1 MPYVVC
7 PKCGLAY
14 LTWICRSVSK
24 GLVYRFAMH
33 SASSCSLVTIHCTMA
48 CTTQHQHKKNICS
61 GVLSIVYQIFG
72 SAILQLQSR
81 CIHVCADVID
91 GHGLI
96 AIQLQELK
104 EHAFK
109 FKFHQN
115 YNSAHTAYREH
126 MQKSASLFSRSYST
140 SILLLAKQK

>member
-115 YNSAHTAYREH
+115 TIQHIQHTGNICRRVPRYFLVH
-126 MQKSASLFSRSYST
+126 ST